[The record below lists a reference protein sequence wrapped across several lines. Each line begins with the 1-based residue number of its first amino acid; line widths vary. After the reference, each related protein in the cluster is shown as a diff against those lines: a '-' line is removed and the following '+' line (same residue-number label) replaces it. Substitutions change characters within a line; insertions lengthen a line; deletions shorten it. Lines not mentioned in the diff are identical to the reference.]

1 MSLRLVAFG
10 FASALLLITGAP
22 AFADDAVIMDN
33 SQENITTGNNN
44 NSVNQNLQDSSID
57 SRRGNTGTS
66 MRSRQVND
74 TVGDDN
80 TSINV
85 NGQKSR
91 RIRR

>member
-1 MSLRLVAFG
+1 MSLRLIAFG
-10 FASALLLITGAP
+10 FASALLLISGAP
-22 AFADDAVIMDN
+22 AFADDASVLDN
-33 SQENITTGNNN
+33 RQENVTTGNGND
-44 NSVNQNLQDSSID
+44 SRNQNLQDSSID

-66 MRSRQVND
+66 MRNNQLND
-74 TVGDDN
+74 TVGDNN